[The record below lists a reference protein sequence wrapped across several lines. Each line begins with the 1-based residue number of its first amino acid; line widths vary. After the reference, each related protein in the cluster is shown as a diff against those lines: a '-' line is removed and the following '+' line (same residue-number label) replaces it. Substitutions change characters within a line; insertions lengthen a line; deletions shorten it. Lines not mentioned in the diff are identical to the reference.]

1 MQLIL
6 CVVNVLMSFL
16 LLFPFMYPFPFP
28 FPWSN
33 FGLLLISGMNN
44 ILTLTLLLYATKR
57 LKKCQTKMSTY
68 KCLESHIS
76 VRLVTQHQC
85 HSSEIPRTQS
95 REYGICTA
103 LLICSFIMRSKHCQ
117 MLLLMTKSLL
127 FHECWWHTL
136 ISFWWCLQACS
147 HVTCFPFPGSDKIF
161 IISTIQ
167 SRTALSQ
174 LCKKPLEH
182 PHAALDGNVEFKHFQ
197 EPF

>member
-6 CVVNVLMSFL
+6 CFVIALMSFPIF
-16 LLFPFMYPFPFP
+16 FPYMYPCRYH
-28 FPWSN
+28 WSD

-57 LKKCQTKMSTY
+57 LPTSFCN
-68 KCLESHIS
+68 HIFLS
-76 VRLVTQHQC
+76 DWSLYNIVIVLR
-85 HSSEIPRTQS
+85 SSEHRA
-95 REYGICTA
+95 EYGICTA
-103 LLICSFIMRSKHCQ
+103 LLICSFIMCSKHCQ

-167 SRTALSQ
+167 TRTALSQ
-174 LCKKPLEH
+174 LCKQPFEH
-182 PHAALDGNVEFKHFQ
+182 PHAALDGNVEFKHLHFQ